1 MMKLKKNLP
10 KILPNFSS
18 CLEPA
23 HPSVKIW
30 SPFALVSVSVLPKSF
45 GLSCFLDIFPG
56 KVVQPGL
63 PIIYPWDVSRSCA
76 RRLCPQTNYSNT
88 AKHATIQ
95 NISWLKKTP
104 EVKEGHLNI
113 PWYNT
118 VVWQQVFSLSLSWK
132 SHRQASRTLHG
143 WVADGWENKPQRN
156 MQLGQMC
163 ASLSSC
169 QKEEFQF
176 CDWLINTNTKNNLKK
191 FSPRTK
197 HST

>member
-1 MMKLKKNLP
+1 MIGLGSDKNRWETSCYFCTFFSSFLNPQRTTLTYSAMNYNVP

-56 KVVQPGL
+56 KVVQPGP

-76 RRLCPQTNYSNT
+76 WRLCPQTNYSNT

-95 NISWLKKTP
+95 NISWLKKNSRSKRRTP
-104 EVKEGHLNI
+104 EY
-113 PWYNT
+113 P
-118 VVWQQVFSLSLSWK
+118 VVWQQVFFSFL
-132 SHRQASRTLHG
+132 
-143 WVADGWENKPQRN
+143 V
-156 MQLGQMC
+156 
-163 ASLSSC
+163 
-169 QKEEFQF
+169 
-176 CDWLINTNTKNNLKK
+176 LK
-191 FSPRTK
+191 
-197 HST
+197 

>member
-56 KVVQPGL
+56 KVVQPGP

-95 NISWLKKTP
+95 NISWLKKNSRSKRRTP
-104 EVKEGHLNI
+104 EYLVVQYCGVTTSIFLFPCLEIAIGKRQGHFMDELLMGEKTSHKEICN
-113 PWYNT
+113 
-118 VVWQQVFSLSLSWK
+118 
-132 SHRQASRTLHG
+132 
-143 WVADGWENKPQRN
+143 
-156 MQLGQMC
+156 
-163 ASLSSC
+163 
-169 QKEEFQF
+169 
-176 CDWLINTNTKNNLKK
+176 
-191 FSPRTK
+191 
-197 HST
+197 

>member
-56 KVVQPGL
+56 KVVQPGP

-88 AKHATIQ
+88 AKHAAIQ
-95 NISWLKKTP
+95 NISWLKKNSRSKRRTP
-104 EVKEGHLNI
+104 EY
-113 PWYNT
+113 P
-118 VVWQQVFSLSLSWK
+118 VVQYCGVTTSIFLFPCLERAIKDTSWMSCWWVRKQATKKYAIRANVRISFFLSERRVPVL
-132 SHRQASRTLHG
+132 R
-143 WVADGWENKPQRN
+143 
-156 MQLGQMC
+156 
-163 ASLSSC
+163 
-169 QKEEFQF
+169 
-176 CDWLINTNTKNNLKK
+176 
-191 FSPRTK
+191 
-197 HST
+197 STH